1 MIKKDKKLK
10 TVELN
15 KEKGVVESVMLAKIK
30 SSKARSDRKLDNKT
44 KEN

>member
-30 SSKARSDRKLDNKT
+30 GSKARSDRQLDNKT